1 MIPHD
6 VMVQMYLQ
14 QTEAYRTL
22 LAQNNQLL
30 AQNEELIRKVGSLE
44 EKLAVMNQRMFERKS
59 ERINEMS
66 IDQLRLSDI
75 DPAFVLNEAEV
86 LTEEGL
92 PEEPGEE
99 TITYTRKKQKG
110 KREEDLQYVD
120 EVREVMH
127 EIDEDKLSALFPH
140 GYDRL
145 PDEVYS
151 DLEHVPERYVRC
163 EHHIAVYAGKR
174 GEGVVKAD
182 RPDRLLKSSLLTP
195 SLAAAVVQ
203 R

>member
-1 MIPHD
+1 MENKGLNAEQLNMIPHD

-14 QTEAYRTL
+14 QTEAYSTL

-44 EKLAVMNQRMFERKS
+44 EKLAVMNQRMFGRKT
-59 ERINEMS
+59 ERIAAMS
-66 IDQLRLSDI
+66 DQLRLSDI
-75 DPAFVLNEAEV
+75 DPALVLNEAEV
-86 LTEEGL
+86 LTEDGL

-99 TITYTRKKQKG
+99 TITYTRKKKKG

-120 EVREVMH
+120 EVREVRH
-127 EIDEDKLSALFPH
+127 EIEEAKLAELFPY

-151 DLEHVPERYVRC
+151 DLEHIPERYLFQC
-163 EHHIAVYAGKR
+163 KR
-174 GEGVVKAD
+174 LITGCLVPA
-182 RPDRLLKSSLLTP
+182 
-195 SLAAAVVQ
+195 
-203 R
+203 